1 MRRRMI
7 TSAGAAGTALALLLT
22 ACGGEEEPADGPVT
36 LTMSAWSVD
45 TTPEFQTLADSF
57 HEANP
62 DITVEIKEYDPD
74 NYDTQLT
81 ADLSAGNAPDVY
93 VLKNLKNFVTY
104 QAGEQL
110 LDVSDVAGRLGD
122 EVNGKDF
129 YDVDGTTF
137 AVPYRQ
143 DSWYLFYNKDIF
155 TTAGVAVPD
164 GSWTWDDYTE
174 AAEQI
179 ATKAAPAKGAYAHIW
194 QSVVQGFALA
204 QTEGAD
210 LESADYDFFAP
221 YYERALALQ
230 DAGAQVDFGTATTNK
245 LQYQAEF
252 GTQKTGM
259 MLMGSWYV
267 ATLIAQQASG
277 EAQTFEW
284 GFAPA
289 PQVEE
294 STTDDPATFGD
305 PTGLGINAAIDESKT
320 DAAKKFLEFA
330 AGEQGSRAL
339 AAIGVTP
346 ATGTDAVTEAYFSV
360 EGVPAD
366 ELSKTTF
373 AKHDTHPENPVAAT
387 TAALQNILAEMHTAI
402 MSGSTPVDEAITEAE
417 ERAKTEVEQG

>member
-7 TSAGAAGTALALLLT
+7 TSAGAAGTALALMLT
-22 ACGGEEEPADGPVT
+22 ACGGEEPAADGPVT
-36 LTMSAWSVD
+36 LTMSAWSLD

-57 HEANP
+57 HAANP
-62 DITVEIKEYDPD
+62 DITVELTEYDVD

-110 LDVSDVAGRLGD
+110 LDVSDVAGKLGD
-122 EVNGKDF
+122 EVNGKDV
-129 YDVDGTTF
+129 YTVDGTTF

-143 DSWYLFYNKDIF
+143 DSWHLFYNKDLL
-155 TTAGVAVPD
+155 TKAGVALPD

-174 AAEQI
+174 AAEKVT
-179 ATKAAPAKGAYAHIW
+179 ANAAPAKGAYLHTW

-204 QTEGAD
+204 QSDGAD

-221 YYERALALQ
+221 YYERALSMQ
-230 DAGAQVDFGTATTNK
+230 DAGSQVDFGTATTNK

-252 GTQKTGM
+252 GTQKAGM

-277 EAQTFEW
+277 EAQPFEW
-284 GFAPA
+284 GIAPA
-289 PQVEE
+289 PQLDE
-294 STTDDPATFGD
+294 STKDNPVTFGD
-305 PTGLGINAAIDESKT
+305 PTGLGINAGIDEAKI

-330 AGEQGSRAL
+330 AGEQGAL
-339 AAIGVTP
+339 ELAEIGVTP
-346 ATGTDAVTEAYFSV
+346 AAVTDAVTEAYFSV
-360 EGVPAD
+360 EGAPAD
-366 ELSKTTF
+366 ELSRTTF
-373 AKHDTHPENPVAAT
+373 ANHDTRPENPVAET
-387 TAALQNILAEMHTAI
+387 TAALQNILSETHTAI

-417 ERAKTEVEQG
+417 ERAKSEVGNG

>member
-1 MRRRMI
+1 
-7 TSAGAAGTALALLLT
+7 
-22 ACGGEEEPADGPVT
+22 
-36 LTMSAWSVD
+36 
-45 TTPEFQTLADSF
+45 
-57 HEANP
+57 
-62 DITVEIKEYDPD
+62 
-74 NYDTQLT
+74 
-81 ADLSAGNAPDVY
+81 
-93 VLKNLKNFVTY
+93 
-104 QAGEQL
+104 
-110 LDVSDVAGRLGD
+110 
-122 EVNGKDF
+122 
-129 YDVDGTTF
+129 
-137 AVPYRQ
+137 
-143 DSWYLFYNKDIF
+143 
-155 TTAGVAVPD
+155 
-164 GSWTWDDYTE
+164 
-174 AAEQI
+174 
-179 ATKAAPAKGAYAHIW
+179 
-194 QSVVQGFALA
+194 VVQGFALA

-210 LESADYDFFAP
+210 LQSADYDFFAP
-221 YYERALALQ
+221 YYERALAMQ

-267 ATLIAQQASG
+267 ATLIGQQASG

-289 PQVEE
+289 PQVDE
-294 STTDDPATFGD
+294 STTDNPVTFGD

-339 AAIGVTP
+339 AGIGVTP

-360 EGVPAD
+360 AGVPAD